1 MNDQVSGLYK
11 ISSLQTLPGGP
22 GRRCTLLGS
31 PVASMRKVAAQG
43 SPDLSSGPTPQ
54 SSTLVGA
61 EPTEQHSHPREPGA
75 SAGESSSSVAS
86 HGPSWENCSY
96 DLFRYRAT
104 VSTGSVLCC
113 RCYQLRCVR
122 NSKQI
127 GLLDK
132 QAAFQQC
139 HSVSAFCRSPH
150 EVAVLSA
157 LNGLGILV

>member
-61 EPTEQHSHPREPGA
+61 EPTEPALSSPGA
-75 SAGESSSSVAS
+75 RSICWGIKLQRCLSRSELGE
-86 HGPSWENCSY
+86 
-96 DLFRYRAT
+96 L
-104 VSTGSVLCC
+104 
-113 RCYQLRCVR
+113 QLR
-122 NSKQI
+122 
-127 GLLDK
+127 
-132 QAAFQQC
+132 F
-139 HSVSAFCRSPH
+139 VS
-150 EVAVLSA
+150 L
-157 LNGLGILV
+157 